1 MKVLV
6 TGFAGQLG
14 YDIAQELAAR
24 GISCIAADKGEFDL
38 TNTES
43 VRGFVGACRPD
54 VIVHCAAY
62 TAVDKAE
69 EDSAACYKVNVNG
82 TQNLCSTAKE
92 MQAKFVYIS
101 TDYVFDGEKSEPYE
115 VDDVTGPQTVYGSTK
130 LEGENR
136 VRHTCPK
143 HFIIR
148 TAWVFGKNGNN
159 FVKTMLRLG
168 KERETLNV
176 VCDQFGSPTYTKDLA
191 RLICDMIQT
200 DKYGTYHATNEGFCS
215 WADFAFEIMRKAGLS
230 TRVVPISS
238 SEYPAKAKRPMNSR
252 LSKQKLVDNG
262 FTPLPDWQDALERY
276 IKETE

>member
-14 YDIAQELAAR
+14 HDVANELASR
-24 GISCIAADKGEFDL
+24 GISCVAADKDEFDL
-38 TNTES
+38 TNAES

-69 EDSAACYKVNVNG
+69 EDCAACYSVNVSG
-82 TQNLCSTAKE
+82 TQNLCRAASE
-92 MQAKFVYIS
+92 LQAKFVYIS

-115 VDDVTGPQTVYGSTK
+115 VEDTTGPQTVYGTTK

-136 VRHTCPK
+136 VRHICPK

-168 KERETLNV
+168 QERETLNV
-176 VCDQFGSPTYTKDLA
+176 VCDQTGSPTYTKDLA

-215 WADFAFEIMRKAGLS
+215 WADFAFEIMRKAGL
-230 TRVVPISS
+230 TARVVPISS
-238 SEYPAKAKRPMNSR
+238 AEYPAKAKRPMNSR
-252 LSKQKLVDNG
+252 LSKQKLTDCG
-262 FTPLPDWQDALERY
+262 FTPLPDWQDALARY
-276 IKETE
+276 LEEIK